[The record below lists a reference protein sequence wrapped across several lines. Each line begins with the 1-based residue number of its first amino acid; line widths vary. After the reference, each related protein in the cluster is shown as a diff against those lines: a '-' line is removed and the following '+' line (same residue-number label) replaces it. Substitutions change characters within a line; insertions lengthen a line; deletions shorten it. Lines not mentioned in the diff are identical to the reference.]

1 MGLRSTSRATAPRRG
16 RQRKADRH
24 RSEGGRDLPHLG
36 ARRVASGISPIVFDS
51 GWQPVKLPNHNLVTG
66 WSTIRFTIPARVSGV
81 RMLGL
86 QVMSTRS
93 GPAD

>member
-1 MGLRSTSRATAPRRG
+1 MGVSGRLTGIVPRAVVTFHIWAPAG
-16 RQRKADRH
+16 
-24 RSEGGRDLPHLG
+24 
-36 ARRVASGISPIVFDS
+36 VASGISPIVFDS